1 MNLEINIIDKPE
13 KNIEKEIKLKSS
25 SDVIEIKDVQAIRN
39 AMREHLLFIG
49 LDRAN
54 NVRNIS
60 LLGIGSSCN
69 VIIDTKE
76 IIRAALFSASDKVIL
91 VHNHP
96 SNTVKPSPSDLHLT
110 NVTKQILD
118 VFNIEL
124 LDHIIVT
131 EKDYICMQ
139 KINKIAKE
147 YDSPPIQTMTKG
159 FLIEENEKLKKEN
172 EELKLQLESKN
183 YNQDLKDSVEEII
196 TSIADLDDKHYFTVA
211 RVIENDK
218 CVELH
223 YNKGKAHI
231 EYGIKGKENVWNN
244 EIDSNIDW
252 FNLDLTDDEIL
263 SILNCKFDEYFKENE
278 MEIDYD
284 Y

>member
-13 KNIEKEIKLKSS
+13 KNIEQEIKLRSS

-60 LLGIGSSCN
+60 LLGIGSTCN
-69 VIIDTKE
+69 VVIDTKE
-76 IIRAALFSASDKVIL
+76 IIRTALFSASDKVIL

-96 SNTVKPSPSDLHLT
+96 SNTVEPSQSDLHLT

-147 YDSPPIQTMTKG
+147 YDSVPIQTMTKG
-159 FLIEENEKLKKEN
+159 FLIEENERLKQEISQLKEQQKSN
-172 EELKLQLESKN
+172 
-183 YNQDLKDSVEEII
+183 
-196 TSIADLDDKHYFTVA
+196 DLD
-211 RVIENDK
+211 
-218 CVELH
+218 
-223 YNKGKAHI
+223 
-231 EYGIKGKENVWNN
+231 
-244 EIDSNIDW
+244 
-252 FNLDLTDDEIL
+252 LDIVL
-263 SILNCKFDEYFKENE
+263 
-278 MEIDYD
+278 
-284 Y
+284 